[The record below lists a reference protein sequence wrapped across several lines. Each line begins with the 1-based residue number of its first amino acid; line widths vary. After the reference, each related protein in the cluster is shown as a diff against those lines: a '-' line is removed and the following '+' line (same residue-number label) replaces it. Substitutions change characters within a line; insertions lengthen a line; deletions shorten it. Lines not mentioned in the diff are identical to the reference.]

1 MLELKKV
8 NKWNEWLSRYI
19 QQKSSTV
26 EEVIINY
33 KDRSIF
39 KKIQAEF
46 KIKNF
51 KKREKRLD
59 VQIEHNEKDMTYGN
73 SDNGKRENRWKE

>member
-1 MLELKKV
+1 M
-8 NKWNEWLSRYI
+8 
-19 QQKSSTV
+19 
-26 EEVIINY
+26 IIKY

-51 KKREKRLD
+51 KKREKRWD
-59 VQIEHNEKDMTYGN
+59 VQIGHNEKDMTYGN
-73 SDNGKRENRWKE
+73 SDSGKRENRWKE

>member
-1 MLELKKV
+1 M
-8 NKWNEWLSRYI
+8 
-19 QQKSSTV
+19 
-26 EEVIINY
+26 IINY

-59 VQIEHNEKDMTYGN
+59 VQIGHNEKDMTYGN
-73 SDNGKRENRWKE
+73 SDNGKRENR

>member
-1 MLELKKV
+1 M
-8 NKWNEWLSRYI
+8 
-19 QQKSSTV
+19 
-26 EEVIINY
+26 IIKY
-33 KDRSIF
+33 KDRSTF

-51 KKREKRLD
+51 KKREKRWD
-59 VQIEHNEKDMTYGN
+59 VQIGHNEKDMTYGN